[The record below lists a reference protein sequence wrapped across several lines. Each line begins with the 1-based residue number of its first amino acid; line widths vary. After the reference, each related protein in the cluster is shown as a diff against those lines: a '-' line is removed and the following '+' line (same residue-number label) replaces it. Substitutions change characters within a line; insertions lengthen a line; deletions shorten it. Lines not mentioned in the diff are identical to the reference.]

1 MRDPGSLIQFIVCT
15 DDPQAGALY
24 RATPITLPPLT
35 SRFAELDRIIDAY
48 FADARH
54 ELAVPY
60 SAIQSGDNAWVRQ
73 HASASL
79 AEIEKATLRLIA
91 LRASRTLSAAAER
104 LGMAPVSLSRWME
117 RRRPPLT

>member
-1 MRDPGSLIQFIVCT
+1 MPYSVIQF
-15 DDPQAGALY
+15 
-24 RATPITLPPLT
+24 
-35 SRFAELDRIIDAY
+35 
-48 FADARH
+48 
-54 ELAVPY
+54 
-60 SAIQSGDNAWVRQ
+60 GDNAWVRQ

-117 RRRPPLT
+117 RRRPPLR